1 MTTRESITNKRA
13 LEVVLAAEA
22 AWNRRDLRALRE
34 IYTEDL
40 TYFSNWG
47 GENNGPR
54 TITGRQAYLLHLAGL
69 RDTSDIDIK
78 LVSFSLSGNQARAN
92 FEFTWRDPQTGM
104 SHSATSRNVIVFSG
118 DRICRLEVYQDA
130 AALATFATLLKGPPR

>member
-1 MTTRESITNKRA
+1 MTSRESITTERA

-22 AWNRRDLRALRE
+22 AWNRRDLAALRE
-34 IYTEDL
+34 MYTEDL

-54 TITGRQAYLLHLAGL
+54 TISGRQAYLVRLAGL
-69 RDTSDIDIK
+69 RDTTDIDIK
-78 LVSFSLSGNQARAN
+78 LVSFSLAGNRARAS

-130 AALATFATLLKGPPR
+130 ATLTTFEALLKGPQ

>member
-1 MTTRESITNKRA
+1 MTSRETISKERA
-13 LEVVLAAEA
+13 LEVVLAAQA
-22 AWNRRDLRALRE
+22 AWNGRDLRALRE

-47 GENNGPR
+47 GEDNGPR

-69 RDTSDIDIK
+69 RDTREIDIK
-78 LVSFSLSGNQARAN
+78 LVSFNLSGNRARAN
-92 FEFTWRDPQTGM
+92 FEFTWRDPQSGM
-104 SHSATSRNVIVFSG
+104 SHRAASRNVIVFSG

-130 AALATFATLLKGPPR
+130 AAMITFAALLKGRR